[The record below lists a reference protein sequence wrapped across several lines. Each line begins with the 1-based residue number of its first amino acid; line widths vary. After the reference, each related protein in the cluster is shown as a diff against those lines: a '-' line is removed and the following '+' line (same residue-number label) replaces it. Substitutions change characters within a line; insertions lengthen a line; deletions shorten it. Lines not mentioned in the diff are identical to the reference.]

1 MVYAFVDFGNH
12 TIFDEDGEQTKQFIV
27 SNITQDEQATV
38 TVHEDKRH
46 SYQDGDYVVFREV
59 EGMEEL
65 NNGEPIEITGCR
77 AYDFKLK
84 LDTRNF
90 KAYTRQG
97 IVEDKKVPK
106 QMSFDSLEDSIQ
118 NPVASTKHGMLEMP
132 DLKLFGRSE

>member
-1 MVYAFVDFGNH
+1 MVYTFVDFGNH
-12 TIFDEDGEQTKQFIV
+12 TIFDADGEQTKQFIV

-65 NNGEPIEITGCR
+65 NNGEPIEITSCR

-90 KAYTRQG
+90 KAYARQG

-106 QMSFDSLEDSIQ
+106 
-118 NPVASTKHGMLEMP
+118 
-132 DLKLFGRSE
+132 